1 MTTSPTPKTLDV
13 LLVED
18 ERATAEA
25 LCAVLEARGH
35 RVQVC
40 GSAEEAATQPEADV
54 VVTDVRLVEA
64 SGLELL
70 ADLRRRGQRARA
82 VVMTGLPSFET
93 CREALH
99 LGASEVLA
107 KPFKIEE
114 LVAAVEGDARDLAPA
129 RTLQPTRVALSDA
142 TPALVAR
149 RLAAFGLE
157 VGAPLSA
164 RARLASA
171 AAEIVQ
177 NCLDHAFDEA
187 GEDIVL
193 EAWLDGSSI
202 LARISDEGRGFDVV
216 SEDLAG
222 ASSAFDGGL
231 ARACSLVED
240 LQLDT
245 RPGRGTR
252 VTLRVF
258 AASSRF
264 DNELDDLSD
273 EDFFAPGEA
282 SRVLETLGE
291 PGGHEADQLP
301 AHLAVCVGRLLA
313 GPDPRSILRNTLGS

>member
-1 MTTSPTPKTLDV
+1 M
-13 LLVED
+13 
-18 ERATAEA
+18 
-25 LCAVLEARGH
+25 
-35 RVQVC
+35 
-40 GSAEEAATQPEADV
+40 
-54 VVTDVRLVEA
+54 
-64 SGLELL
+64 
-70 ADLRRRGQRARA
+70 
-82 VVMTGLPSFET
+82 
-93 CREALH
+93 
-99 LGASEVLA
+99 
-107 KPFKIEE
+107 
-114 LVAAVEGDARDLAPA
+114 
-129 RTLQPTRVALSDA
+129 
-142 TPALVAR
+142 
-149 RLAAFGLE
+149 
-157 VGAPLSA
+157 
-164 RARLASA
+164 
-171 AAEIVQ
+171 
-177 NCLDHAFDEA
+177 
-187 GEDIVL
+187 
-193 EAWLDGSSI
+193 
-202 LARISDEGRGFDVV
+202 V